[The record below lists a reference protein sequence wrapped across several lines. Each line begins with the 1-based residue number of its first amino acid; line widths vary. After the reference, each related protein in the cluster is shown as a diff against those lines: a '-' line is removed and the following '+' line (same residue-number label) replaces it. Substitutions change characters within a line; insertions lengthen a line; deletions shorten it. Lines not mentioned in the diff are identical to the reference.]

1 MQPYIVT
8 KDEIK
13 LIGLETR
20 TLNRHEMD
28 PATAKIPKLWK
39 QFSTEELA
47 DKIPSRTDVD
57 TLFGTY
63 TNYASDHTDEYSL
76 IVGAKVN
83 SLDEIPQGM
92 TGLTITP
99 ARYMVFPVE
108 GEMPQALGEAW
119 GYIWRYFGNGTA
131 YERSYTADF
140 ELYDLNNP
148 TKVDIYIAIK

>member
-28 PATAKIPKLWK
+28 PATAKIPTLWEG
-39 QFSTEELA
+39 FFAEGVAE
-47 DKIPSRTDVD
+47 KIPGRTDGS

-63 TNYASDHTDEYSL
+63 TNYVSDHTDEYSL
-76 IVGAKVN
+76 IVGAAVN

-92 TGLTITP
+92 TGLTIAP
-99 ARYMVFPVE
+99 ARYLVFPVE
-108 GEMPQALGEAW
+108 GEMPQAVGEAW
-119 GYIWRYFGNGTA
+119 GYIWNYFGNGSA
-131 YERSYTADF
+131 YERTYTADF
-140 ELYDLNNP
+140 ELHNLSNP
-148 TKVDIYIAIK
+148 GKADIYIAIK

>member
-20 TLNRHEMD
+20 TFNQHEMD
-28 PATAKIPKLWK
+28 PATAKIPKLWE
-39 QFSTEELA
+39 QFFAEGLA
-47 DKIPSRTDVD
+47 GKIPSRTEAG
-57 TLFGTY
+57 TLFGIY

-76 IVGAKVN
+76 IVGTAVN
-83 SLDEIPQGM
+83 SLDEVPEGM

-99 ARYMVFPVE
+99 ARYMVFPVK

-119 GYIWRYFGNGTA
+119 DYIWSYFGNGTA

-148 TKVDIYIAIK
+148 TRVDIYIAIK